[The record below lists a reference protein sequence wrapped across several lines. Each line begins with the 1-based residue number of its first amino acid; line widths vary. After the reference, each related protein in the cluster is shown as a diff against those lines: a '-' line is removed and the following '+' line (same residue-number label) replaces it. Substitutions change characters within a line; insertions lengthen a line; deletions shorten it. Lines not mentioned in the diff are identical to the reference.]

1 MTKSNLST
9 IPTSSVYKSESSF
22 QLHQRMAKSLCQ
34 SNLVPQQYQGQQ
46 GLSNCLVALEMANR
60 MNISPLVVMQNMNVI
75 QGKPSWSAQFI
86 IATITGCGRY
96 ENFDYEMVG
105 EKEDLKIRCTAK
117 RIKDGKEIYG
127 SWVSI
132 AMARAENWIKNPK
145 WKSMPEHMLKW
156 RAATFFGR
164 QHVAD
169 LLLGIQTEDE
179 IVDISPVDIT
189 PKGKVTAE
197 EVKGTRSLWTGERRV
212 ETEEPNGQKGE
223 RSGEDVEKPVP
234 EDNPMNFPKVE
245 VEVEDDFGF

>member
-1 MTKSNLST
+1 MT
-9 IPTSSVYKSESSF
+9 ESALTTTPDFSIYRNEESF
-22 QLHQRMAKSLCQ
+22 AFGQRMAKSLCQ
-34 SNLVPQQYQGQQ
+34 SDLVPQAYQGQK
-46 GLSNCLVALEMANR
+46 GLANCLIAIETANR
-60 MNISPLVVMQNMNVI
+60 MKISPLMVMQNTNII

-105 EKEDLKIRCTAK
+105 EKEDLKIRCTAT
-117 RIKDGKEIYG
+117 RIKDGKEING

-132 AMARAENWIKNPK
+132 AMARSENWIKNPK

-179 IVDISPVDIT
+179 IVDIQPVNIT
-189 PKGKVTAE
+189 PDKKGKVSTE
-197 EVKGTRSLWTGERRV
+197 EVKR
-212 ETEEPNGQKGE
+212 QKGE
-223 RSGEDVEKPVP
+223 RTVSNTPHEAAIAQPQEA
-234 EDNPMNFPKVE
+234 
-245 VEVEDDFGF
+245 EDDFGF

>member
-1 MTKSNLST
+1 MT
-9 IPTSSVYKSESSF
+9 ESALTTTPDFSIYRNEESF
-22 QLHQRMAKSLCQ
+22 AFGQRMAKSLCQ
-34 SNLVPQQYQGQQ
+34 SDLVPQAYQGQK
-46 GLSNCLVALEMANR
+46 GLANCLIAIETANR
-60 MNISPLVVMQNMNVI
+60 MRISPLMVMQNTNII

-105 EKEDLKIRCTAK
+105 EKEDLKIRCTAT
-117 RIKDGKEIYG
+117 RIKDGKEING

-132 AMARAENWIKNPK
+132 AMARSENWIKNPK

-179 IVDISPVDIT
+179 IVDIQPMNIT
-189 PKGKVTAE
+189 PKVKVAAE
-197 EVKGTRSLWTGERRV
+197 EVKEQEGERPKV
-212 ETEEPNGQKGE
+212 IVTSP
-223 RSGEDVEKPVP
+223 D
-234 EDNPMNFPKVE
+234 DNPKVE
-245 VEVEDDFGF
+245 VDDGFAGF

>member
-1 MTKSNLST
+1 MT
-9 IPTSSVYKSESSF
+9 ESALTTTPDFSIYRNEESF
-22 QLHQRMAKSLCQ
+22 AFGQRMAKSLCQ
-34 SNLVPQQYQGQQ
+34 SDLVPQAYQGQK
-46 GLSNCLVALEMANR
+46 GLANCLIAIETANR
-60 MNISPLVVMQNMNVI
+60 MRISPLMVMQNTNII

-105 EKEDLKIRCTAK
+105 EKEDLKIRCTAT
-117 RIKDGKEIYG
+117 RIKDGKEING

-132 AMARAENWIKNPK
+132 AMARSENWIKNPK

-179 IVDISPVDIT
+179 IVDISPVNVTVPNT
-189 PKGKVTAE
+189 PHEAAIAQPKK
-197 EVKGTRSLWTGERRV
+197 
-212 ETEEPNGQKGE
+212 EEPV
-223 RSGEDVEKPVP
+223 DDFPPVKVV
-234 EDNPMNFPKVE
+234 PKVE
-245 VEVEDDFGF
+245 VDDGFAGF

>member
-1 MTKSNLST
+1 MT
-9 IPTSSVYKSESSF
+9 ESALTTTPDFSIYRNEESF
-22 QLHQRMAKSLCQ
+22 AFGQRMAKSLCQ
-34 SNLVPQQYQGQQ
+34 SDLVPQAYQGQK
-46 GLSNCLVALEMANR
+46 GLANCLIAIETANR
-60 MNISPLVVMQNMNVI
+60 MRISPLMVMQNTNII

-105 EKEDLKIRCTAK
+105 EKEDLKIRCTAT
-117 RIKDGKEIYG
+117 RIKDGKEING

-132 AMARAENWIKNPK
+132 AMARSENWIKNPK

-179 IVDISPVDIT
+179 IVDISPVNVTVPNT
-189 PKGKVTAE
+189 PHEAAIAQPKEVEPVDDFPPVKV
-197 EVKGTRSLWTGERRV
+197 V
-212 ETEEPNGQKGE
+212 
-223 RSGEDVEKPVP
+223 
-234 EDNPMNFPKVE
+234 PKVE
-245 VEVEDDFGF
+245 VDDGFAGF

>member
-1 MTKSNLST
+1 MSKRFSSTSLSR
-9 IPTSSVYKSESSF
+9 SK
-22 QLHQRMAKSLCQ
+22 
-34 SNLVPQQYQGQQ
+34 
-46 GLSNCLVALEMANR
+46 GLANCLIAIETANR
-60 MNISPLVVMQNMNVI
+60 MRISPLMVMQNTNII

-105 EKEDLKIRCTAK
+105 EKEDLKIRCTAT
-117 RIKDGKEIYG
+117 RIKDGKEING

-132 AMARAENWIKNPK
+132 AMARSENWIKNPK

-179 IVDISPVDIT
+179 IVDISPVNVTVPNT
-189 PKGKVTAE
+189 PHEAAIAQPKK
-197 EVKGTRSLWTGERRV
+197 
-212 ETEEPNGQKGE
+212 EEPV
-223 RSGEDVEKPVP
+223 DDFPPVKVV
-234 EDNPMNFPKVE
+234 PKVE
-245 VEVEDDFGF
+245 VDDGFAGF